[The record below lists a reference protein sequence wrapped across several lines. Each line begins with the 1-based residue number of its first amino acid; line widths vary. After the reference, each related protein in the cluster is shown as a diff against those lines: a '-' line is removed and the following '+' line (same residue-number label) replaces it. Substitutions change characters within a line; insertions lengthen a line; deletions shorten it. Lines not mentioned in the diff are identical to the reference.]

1 MDPTLF
7 LLAVNALFLVLG
19 CFLDATTII
28 LVIIPLFMPTIRF
41 LGIDPVHF
49 GVVAIVNLMIG
60 LITPPYGILLFVI
73 NAVTGIPLKE
83 IIREALPFLL
93 VLIIA
98 LLAMI
103 LFPEIVLWLPGQFGY
118 LGRH

>member
-1 MDPTLF
+1 
-7 LLAVNALFLVLG
+7 
-19 CFLDATTII
+19 
-28 LVIIPLFMPTIRF
+28 
-41 LGIDPVHF
+41 
-49 GVVAIVNLMIG
+49 
-60 LITPPYGILLFVI
+60 LLFVI